1 MSSEYHNRL
10 IWIKN
15 LFLKWIAFAFQVL
28 VEDFFYIRKKYIY
41 NTKLIQLVD
50 NTKCIRPDNAKCF
63 RHLRLFFHN
72 CQIYIAGRRKCV
84 NTSEPHREV
93 VIVISIHIFIQ
104 FTPHILYEVN
114 LIPYF
119 E

>member
-1 MSSEYHNRL
+1 M

-50 NTKCIRPDNAKCF
+50 NTKCIN
-63 RHLRLFFHN
+63 
-72 CQIYIAGRRKCV
+72 
-84 NTSEPHREV
+84 
-93 VIVISIHIFIQ
+93 
-104 FTPHILYEVN
+104 
-114 LIPYF
+114 
-119 E
+119 